1 METKEKIK
9 IKKERIKILVLLLT
23 VFLSYLFFSN
33 WILFEKFIRDL
44 F

>member
-1 METKEKIK
+1 MEPKGKTKSKKEKIK
-9 IKKERIKILVLLLT
+9 MFVLLLT

-33 WILFEKFIRDL
+33 WDLIEKFLSNL

>member
-9 IKKERIKILVLLLT
+9 IKKERIKLLVLLLT
-23 VFLSYLFFSN
+23 VLLSYLFFSN
-33 WILFEKFIRDL
+33 WDLFEKFITNL

>member
-9 IKKERIKILVLLLT
+9 IKKDKINLLVLLLT

-33 WILFEKFIRDL
+33 WDSVKNFVSNLF
-44 F
+44 

>member
-9 IKKERIKILVLLLT
+9 IKKDKINLLVLLLT

-33 WILFEKFIRDL
+33 WDL
-44 F
+44 FKNFVSNLF